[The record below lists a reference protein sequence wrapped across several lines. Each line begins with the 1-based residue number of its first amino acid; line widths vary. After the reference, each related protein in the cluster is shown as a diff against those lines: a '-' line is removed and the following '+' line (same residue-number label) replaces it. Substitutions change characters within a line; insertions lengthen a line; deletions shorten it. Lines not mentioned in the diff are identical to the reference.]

1 VISLATAER
10 AELSD
15 LLDQLGPSEPTLCAG
30 WTTRDLAA
38 HLVVRE
44 SRLDASVG
52 IVVHAFAGYLERVQQ
67 RLAARPFE
75 LVVGRLRTGPP
86 RWSPYRIAPIGEA
99 ANNIEFF
106 VHHEDVRRAQPDWKP
121 RIIDAATDDLLWR
134 RTRRMA
140 RLVLRSAPVGV
151 ELVRSDTGEH
161 CTAKAP
167 QDDAPTVTITGPAQ
181 ELLLYLFGRYS
192 HALVDRDGAAATF
205 EALERH

>member
-1 VISLATAER
+1 MTFLAAAER

-15 LLDQLGPSEPTLCAG
+15 LLDRLGPNEPTLCAG
-30 WTTRDLAA
+30 WTTRDLTA

-52 IVVHAFAGYLERVQQ
+52 IVVHAFAGYLERVQ
-67 RLAARPFE
+67 RRVAAQPFE
-75 LVVGRLRTGPP
+75 VIIARLRNGPP
-86 RWSPYRIAPIGEA
+86 RWSPYRVGRIGEA

-121 RIIDAATDDLLWR
+121 RIIETATDHLIWR

-167 QDDAPTVTITGPAQ
+167 PSNTSTVTITGPAQ

-192 HALVDRDGAAATF
+192 HALVDRDGPAAAF
-205 EALERH
+205 DEIERH

>member
-1 VISLATAER
+1 MTSLATAER
-10 AELSD
+10 SELSD
-15 LLDQLGPSEPTLCAG
+15 LLDRLGPNEPTLCAG
-30 WTTRDLAA
+30 WTTRDLSA

-52 IVVHAFAGYLERVQQ
+52 IVVPAFAGYLERVQ
-67 RLAARPFE
+67 RRVAAQPFE
-75 LVVGRLRTGPP
+75 VIVARLRFGPP

-121 RIIDAATDDLLWR
+121 RIIETATDDLIWR

-151 ELVRSDTGEH
+151 ELVRRDTGER
-161 CTAKAP
+161 CTAKALP
-167 QDDAPTVTITGPAQ
+167 NDESRVTLTAPAQ
-181 ELLLYLFGRYS
+181 ELLLYLFGRYA
-192 HALVDRDGAAATF
+192 HALVDRDGPAAAL
-205 EALERH
+205 EEIERH

>member
-1 VISLATAER
+1 MTSLATAER

-15 LLDQLGPSEPTLCAG
+15 LFDRLGPNEPTLCAG

-52 IVVHAFAGYLERVQQ
+52 IVVHAFAGYLERVQ
-67 RLAARPFE
+67 RKVAAKPFDRI
-75 LVVGRLRTGPP
+75 VGMLRTGPP
-86 RWSPYRIAPIGEA
+86 RWSPYRISPIGEA

-106 VHHEDVRRAQPDWKP
+106 VHHEDVRRAQADWKP
-121 RIIDAATDDLLWR
+121 RIIEPAIDEVLWR

-151 ELVRSDTGEH
+151 ELVRSETGERRIARSPK
-161 CTAKAP
+161 T
-167 QDDAPTVTITGPAQ
+167 DESTVTITAPAQ
-181 ELLLYLFGRYS
+181 ELLLYLFGRYE
-192 HALVDRDGAAATF
+192 HALVDRDGPAAAF
-205 EALERH
+205 AELERR